1 MKLKLF
7 ELQLRKALDFEKLNH
22 ESHES
27 SRIICALPT
36 LAGNSVV
43 MLSKAKHPSGETLT
57 INATGI
63 PHCVR
68 NDKFPVK
75 AGRAEIG
82 S

>member
-1 MKLKLF
+1 
-7 ELQLRKALDFEKLNH
+7 
-22 ESHES
+22 
-27 SRIICALPT
+27 
-36 LAGNSVV
+36 

-75 AGRAEIG
+75 AGRARKEKVG
-82 S
+82 LPLDFVVQGL

>member
-1 MKLKLF
+1 
-7 ELQLRKALDFEKLNH
+7 
-22 ESHES
+22 
-27 SRIICALPT
+27 
-36 LAGNSVV
+36 

-75 AGRAEIG
+75 AGRATIVYTSHFSDWG
-82 S
+82 QATRQLDANKLMTSYKDNAYM

>member
-1 MKLKLF
+1 MNFQQHLLTQRRGDT
-7 ELQLRKALDFEKLNH
+7 ENENL
-22 ESHES
+22 
-27 SRIICALPT
+27 ALPT
-36 LAGNSVV
+36 LTGNSVV

-75 AGRAEIG
+75 AGRAENLCV
-82 S
+82 SAPLR